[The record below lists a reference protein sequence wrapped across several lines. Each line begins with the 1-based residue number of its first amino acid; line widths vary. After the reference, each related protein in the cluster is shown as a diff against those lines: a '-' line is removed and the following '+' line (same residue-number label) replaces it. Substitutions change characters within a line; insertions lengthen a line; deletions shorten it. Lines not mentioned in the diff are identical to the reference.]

1 MRERQKGLTLLE
13 FALVVVFMGLL
24 MWLAMTKILRLEG
37 DVERVNVQRTVA
49 ALNSALAMEFAERVV
64 DSRLDTVPELAGG
77 NPMERL
83 AQVPH
88 NYLGPMEQAAPAEIR
103 LGHWYF
109 DTEEEVL
116 VYRVSHADR
125 FVTPLEGPPRARF
138 RVEVVT
144 SERHGGPQGVRVVAV
159 DAFEWK

>member
-1 MRERQKGLTLLE
+1 MCRRQRGLTLLE

-24 MWLAMTKILRLEG
+24 MWLAMTKILRLEA

-64 DSRLDTVPELAGG
+64 DSRLDTVPELAGS

-88 NYLGPMEQAAPAEIR
+88 NYLGPAAGSGTGMSWR
-103 LGHWYF
+103 
-109 DTEEEVL
+109 DTGTTTRMTGCWSTGFPTGIALRRPWKARPV
-116 VYRVSHADR
+116 
-125 FVTPLEGPPRARF
+125 RAFGSR
-138 RVEVVT
+138 
-144 SERHGGPQGVRVVAV
+144 
-159 DAFEWK
+159 W

>member
-1 MRERQKGLTLLE
+1 MSCRQRGLTLLE
-13 FALVVVFMGLL
+13 FALVVVFVGLL

-64 DSRLDTVPELAGG
+64 ESRLDTVPELASG

-88 NYLGPMEQAAPAEIR
+88 NYLGPIEHAAPAEIR
-103 LGHWYF
+103 LGHWYY
-109 DTEEEVL
+109 DMEEAVL
-116 VYRVSHADR
+116 VYRISHADR
-125 FVTPLEGPPRARF
+125 FETPLEGPPRARF

-144 SERHGGPQGVRVVAV
+144 NERDGSPQGVRVVAV